1 MNDKTILTALLNSGK
16 LSEEE
21 EEAFRGMLE
30 RLDSNSRNTKTLS
43 DRQRKWAN
51 AVYTRLGLK
60 DEEPCQNLYSSGKVP
75 KPSKPIPVYPWELNR
90 PLKPP
95 GKG

>member
-1 MNDKTILTALLNSGK
+1 MNDKTILTALLNCGK

-21 EEAFRGMLE
+21 EEAFRGMLG
-30 RLDSNSRNTKTLS
+30 RLDSDLRNTKTLS
-43 DRQRKWAN
+43 DRQRKWAD
-51 AVYTRLGLK
+51 AVYDRLKLK

-75 KPSKPIPVYPWELNR
+75 KPSGRVPIFAWELNK

-95 GKG
+95 GRS

>member
-1 MNDKTILTALLNSGK
+1 MNDKTILTALLNCGK

-21 EEAFRGMLE
+21 EEAFRGMLG
-30 RLDSNSRNTKTLS
+30 RLDSDLRSTKTLS

-51 AVYTRLGLK
+51 MVYDRLGLK
-60 DEEPCQNLYSSGKVP
+60 DEEPCKNLFSSGKVP
-75 KPSKPIPVYPWELNR
+75 KPTKPLPIYPWELNK